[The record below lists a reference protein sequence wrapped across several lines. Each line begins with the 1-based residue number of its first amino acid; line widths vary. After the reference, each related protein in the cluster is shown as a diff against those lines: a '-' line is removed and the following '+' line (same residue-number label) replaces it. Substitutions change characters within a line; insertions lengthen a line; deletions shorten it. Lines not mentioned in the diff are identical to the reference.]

1 MTAIV
6 WIIFAAIVI
15 GAYFRSR
22 RFWARGLPKPG
33 AKPADLAE
41 FSRRP
46 GEAANRRTE
55 GPASE
60 PEEDA

>member
-6 WIIFAAIVI
+6 WIIFAGIVI
-15 GAYFRSR
+15 GAYLRSR

-41 FSRRP
+41 FSRQPGQAAPRP
-46 GEAANRRTE
+46 VE
-55 GPASE
+55 GPAPE